1 MQMTLPEIIMASTI
15 LTWIVLTTVYRFRS
29 NNKIMK
35 ELHEIKDL
43 IQYKNNSVRTTDDSK
58 EFTTESQRND
68 CVN

>member
-1 MQMTLPEIIMASTI
+1 MTLPEIIMASTI

-43 IQYKNNSVRTTDDSK
+43 IQYKNNSVKTTDDSK
-58 EFTTESQRND
+58 ESK
-68 CVN
+68 

>member
-43 IQYKNNSVRTTDDSK
+43 IQYKNNSGRTTDDSK
-58 EFTTESQRND
+58 ESK
-68 CVN
+68 

>member
-58 EFTTESQRND
+58 ESK
-68 CVN
+68 